1 MWGSTLSKAKM
12 NKAPKPNP
20 MAAGITFTKP
30 SPGLIAIPGAK
41 RLQKLAAT
49 ITPPVK
55 PSIPSR
61 TALCMDLK
69 KNTKE
74 APIAVTNHVNVVAKS
89 AAKTGSIL
97 SKYFTICPLS
107 ILEYRRI

>member
-1 MWGSTLSKAKM
+1 M

-61 TALCMDLK
+61 TARFMFLK
-69 KNTKE
+69 KKTNE
-74 APIAVTNHVNVVAKS
+74 APNAVNPQVKIVAYS
-89 AAKTGSIL
+89 APKTGSVS
-97 SKYFTICPLS
+97 SKKAIIVS
-107 ILEYRRI
+107 IL